1 MKIRKNAH
9 VPEFP
14 RSSPNS
20 PEWKRAWPKSS
31 QCLEPCATIRDT
43 QREIWQMAILTSL
56 FDFNEFIRY
65 LALMGGPA
73 GGGAGAGPQ
82 QMKSAD

>member
-1 MKIRKNAH
+1 
-9 VPEFP
+9 
-14 RSSPNS
+14 
-20 PEWKRAWPKSS
+20 
-31 QCLEPCATIRDT
+31 
-43 QREIWQMAILTSL
+43 MAILTSL